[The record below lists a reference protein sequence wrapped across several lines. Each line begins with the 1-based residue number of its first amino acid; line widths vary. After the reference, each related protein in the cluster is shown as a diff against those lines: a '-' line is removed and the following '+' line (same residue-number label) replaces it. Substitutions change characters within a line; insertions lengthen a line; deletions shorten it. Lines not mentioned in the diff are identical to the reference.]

1 MKLTAALLIT
11 MVLCSSLGA
20 GSAHDVVPSFLLTLL
35 EGSAEQ
41 VYAGLISQYNVDD
54 VTGAALGALKECID
68 ELSPAHVKALVD
80 LLVTHSFYYDR
91 NCLEPCSL
99 VPASGPRAPKYFNL
113 STPWPQ
119 LWLHTSTKLL
129 NALRDGYTIAGL
141 YNRFLAG

>member
-1 MKLTAALLIT
+1 ACKAANTVKGLFAGLHSVPHTA
-11 MVLCSSLGA
+11 GA

-80 LLVTHSFYYDR
+80 LLVTHSFSAD
-91 NCLEPCSL
+91 
-99 VPASGPRAPKYFNL
+99 
-113 STPWPQ
+113 
-119 LWLHTSTKLL
+119 TSP
-129 NALRDGYTIAGL
+129 
-141 YNRFLAG
+141 

>member
-1 MKLTAALLIT
+1 ACKAANMLSKIL
-11 MVLCSSLGA
+11 VCCVS

-80 LLVTHSFYYDR
+80 LLVNHSFYYY
-91 NCLEPCSL
+91 
-99 VPASGPRAPKYFNL
+99 PAD
-113 STPWPQ
+113 
-119 LWLHTSTKLL
+119 TSP
-129 NALRDGYTIAGL
+129 
-141 YNRFLAG
+141 